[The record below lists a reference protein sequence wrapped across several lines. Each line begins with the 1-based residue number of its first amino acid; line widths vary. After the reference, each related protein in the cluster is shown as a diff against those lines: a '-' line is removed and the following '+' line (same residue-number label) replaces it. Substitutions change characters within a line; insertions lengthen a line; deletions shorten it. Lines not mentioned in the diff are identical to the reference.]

1 MSDYTVIGRELHKW
15 ASELFPLNRSLTG
28 EGTLHTLHYLKD
40 LLPDLEI
47 KSIESNSKVFDWT
60 VPKEWN
66 IRAGFIKNENG
77 KILIDLK
84 NNNLHVMSYSVSVNS
99 RFTREQ
105 LAKNVHFLENQPDAI
120 PYVTSYYK
128 DAWAF
133 CMTYN
138 QWINLGDGPFE
149 VVIDSEKINGFLN
162 YAELY
167 VPGKSEQEFL
177 FSTYICHPSMANNEL
192 SGPVIQTK
200 LLQKIL
206 ENQDNKYSYRG
217 VFIPETIGSL
227 VYISKNLDSL
237 RRNLIAGWVL
247 TCLGDSG
254 EFSYIPSRNGN
265 TYADRITLDCFKQT
279 NVPYK
284 HYSWLDR
291 GSDERQYCAPGI
303 DLPVCSVTKTKYG
316 EYNEYH
322 TSLDDLNFISP
333 EGLGQSLKFFENL
346 YQTLEK
352 NTTPRIKT
360 LGEPQLGKRNLYPN
374 TSIKGRM
381 GSSDLTN
388 IISYLD
394 GQHNLSEI
402 SRICSLS
409 TDFVTETIEILR
421 KNDLV

>member
-1 MSDYTVIGRELHKW
+1 MIDYTVIGSELHKW

-28 EGTLHTLHYLKD
+28 EGTLQTLHYLKD

-66 IRAGFIKNENG
+66 IRAGFIKNKNG
-77 KILIDLK
+77 KILINLN

-99 RFTREQ
+99 IFTKDQ
-105 LAKNVHFLENQPDAI
+105 LAKNVHFLESQPDAI

-133 CMTYN
+133 CMSYN
-138 QWINLGDGPFE
+138 QWLNLGDGPFE

-162 YAELY
+162 YAEVY
-167 VPGKSEQEFL
+167 IPGKSEQEFL

-192 SGPVIQTK
+192 SGPVVQTK
-200 LLQKIL
+200 LLQKII

-217 VFIPETIGSL
+217 VFVPETIGSL
-227 VYISKNLDSL
+227 VYISNNLESL
-237 RRNLIAGWVL
+237 KKNLIAGWVL

-265 TYADRITLDCFKQT
+265 SYADRITLDCFRQ
-279 NVPYK
+279 NNIPYK

-316 EYNEYH
+316 EYDQYH

-333 EGLGQSLKFFENL
+333 EGLGQSLHFFESL
-346 YQTLEK
+346 YQNLEK

-374 TSIKGRM
+374 TSIKGQM
-381 GSSDLTN
+381 GSRDLTN

-394 GQHNLSEI
+394 GQHNLIEI
-402 SRICSLS
+402 SQICSLS
-409 TDFVTETIEILR
+409 TDFVSETIEILR
-421 KNDLV
+421 ENDLI